1 MRCKGSHAVYL
12 DYAITINESQYYIF
26 LELRDPVFCIF
37 PEQCFSNC
45 VALIRYRVSCVHSQG
60 RNWTC

>member
-26 LELRDPVFCIF
+26 LELRP
-37 PEQCFSNC
+37 QRSCFLHLSRTMF
-45 VALIRYRVSCVHSQG
+45 L
-60 RNWTC
+60 